1 MRIAYMHNKRQY
13 GLTLIE
19 LMVVV
24 AIVGILAAIAVP
36 SFLEL
41 VRNSRTTGAA
51 ENLASTLR
59 QAQADAIKRNRSLVI
74 AFQGGG
80 TTDWCWG
87 VTETVACNCA
97 TNEAACVVD
106 GAKRVVKSTEF
117 SGVQLGYTGNVV
129 FEPLRGSLVTS
140 LVPAT
145 VSATLT
151 GANNRMVRIKV
162 SEQGRVRLCSSSRL
176 GGYATDDCNE

>member
-1 MRIAYMHNKRQY
+1 MAQQRYSIQR

-51 ENLASTLR
+51 ENLAATVR
-59 QAQADAIKRNRSLVI
+59 QAQAEAIKRNRTMVV

-80 TTDWCWG
+80 TTNWCWG
-87 VTETVACNCA
+87 VTEGAACDCA
-97 TNEAACVVD
+97 NDEAACVVE
-106 GAKRVVKSTEF
+106 GARRVVKSGEF
-117 SGVQLGYTGNVV
+117 SGVRLDYRGNLV
-129 FEPLRGSLVTS
+129 FEPLRGSLVTAS
-140 LVPAT
+140 VPAT
-145 VSATLT
+145 ESATLT
-151 GANNRMVRIKV
+151 GANNRMLRIKV

-176 GGYATDDCNE
+176 GGYASDDCNE